1 MGHGVVT
8 VEQFD
13 GDVSKWLVAYILKV
27 MHQDVTIAESE
38 EFYLTT
44 FVGDTRDFTLGAIF
58 NYPLYDLPWVS
69 RDPKVVDGVAVEWCA
84 LARFKGKL
92 PDAYSVVLK

>member
-1 MGHGVVT
+1 VGHGVVT

-27 MHQDVTIAESE
+27 MHQNVAIAESE
-38 EFYLTT
+38 KFYLTP
-44 FVGDTRDFTLGAIF
+44 FVGNTRDLALGAIF
-58 NYPLYDLPWVS
+58 NYPLHDLPWVS
-69 RDPKVVDGVAVEWCA
+69 RNPKVVDGVAVEWCP